1 MTKPE
6 HNHQG
11 QGVAASERSTKR
23 DLEALFRLASEAN
36 AALICGEVSTYLE
49 MIAPAEDF
57 TLMDPMG
64 GAPRHGYD
72 PTPDFLERLRR
83 FFRGGTSEVELVQAT
98 AAGGLAVLAVIERM
112 RARIADLP
120 EQAWSLRVT
129 LVFRRDGPRW
139 RLLHRH
145 ADPLASGISLEE
157 SAALARR

>member
-1 MTKPE
+1 MSKPE

-11 QGVAASERSTKR
+11 QAVAALDRSTER
-23 DLEALFRLASEAN
+23 DLEALFRLASDAN

-64 GAPRHGYD
+64 GPPRHGFD
-72 PTPDFLERLRR
+72 PTPDFLGRLRR

-112 RARIADLP
+112 RARIVDLP
-120 EQAWSLRVT
+120 EQTWSLRVT

-145 ADPLASGISLEE
+145 ADPLAGGISLEE
-157 SAALARR
+157 AAALGRR

>member
-1 MTKPE
+1 MSKPE
-6 HNHQG
+6 HDHRG
-11 QGVAASERSTKR
+11 ESVAALDRSTRR
-23 DLEALFRLASEAN
+23 DLEDLFRLATDAN
-36 AALICGEVSTYLE
+36 AALISGEINSYLD
-49 MIAPAEDF
+49 MVAPAEDF

-72 PTPDFLERLRR
+72 PTPDFLEGLRR

-98 AAGGLAVLAVIERM
+98 ASGCLAVLAVIERM
-112 RARIADLP
+112 RAGIADLP

-145 ADPLASGISLEE
+145 ADPLAGRISLEE
-157 SAALARR
+157 AAALGRR